1 MRTTDIP
8 YTATHGTIRFLFSR
22 YNIMQ
27 EVDEVLKVLPGTVA
41 TLRKLSPYWDGDKPV
56 ESPEISLPTEV
67 RIILLSMKI

>member
-8 YTATHGTIRFLFSR
+8 YTATHGTIRFPFSR

-27 EVDEVLKVLPGTVA
+27 EVDEVLKVMPGTVA

-56 ESPEISLPTEV
+56 ESPEKAYQPTYA
-67 RIILLSMKI
+67 